1 LLVAVFLIYA
11 FIGIVCLGIAPL
23 FGKMALNSV
32 SPVTVFVLRT
42 SIAALLCST
51 WYIASRGF
59 QEFMQVPFS
68 VWCIITVE
76 AVLAALLGDLA
87 YFYALESG
95 NVNKVTLLMA
105 CTPLITVMLS
115 FFVFHECLSMQQF
128 FGALFITVGICLL
141 SLR

>member
-1 LLVAVFLIYA
+1 MFLIYA
-11 FIGIVCLGIAPL
+11 FIGVVCLGIAPL
-23 FGKMALNSV
+23 FGKIALNSV

-42 SIAALLCST
+42 SIAAILCST
-51 WYIASRGF
+51 WYIGSRGIHAF
-59 QEFMQVPFS
+59 TQVPFT
-68 VWCIITVE
+68 VWCVITVE

-115 FFVFHECLSMQQF
+115 FFVFHEALSMQQF
-128 FGALFITVGICLL
+128 FGALFITVGVCLL
-141 SLR
+141 SFR

>member
-1 LLVAVFLIYA
+1 MFLVYA
-11 FIGIVCLGIAPL
+11 FIGVVCLGVAPL

-32 SPVTVFVLRT
+32 SPITLFVLRT
-42 SIAALLCST
+42 SIAAVLCST
-51 WYIASRGF
+51 WYIGSRGF
-59 QEFMQVPFS
+59 HEFTRVPFS
-68 VWCIITVE
+68 VWCLITVE

-87 YFYALESG
+87 YFYALDSG

-115 FFVFHECLSMQQF
+115 FLIFHECLSMQQF

-141 SLR
+141 TFR